1 MASVPGGAVEGNPS
15 GMRAL
20 VARFQESYR
29 NAIAQQRPWS
39 ELTDRSLFARPDN
52 LNDALGRLR
61 KNTSYFQANYL
72 SILIVVIVLCM
83 LWNPTAIL
91 WLALLAAAWIYIF
104 MARTDALIIAGRTLN
119 EREKFLAMAV
129 ISIVIVFG
137 LTSVGSILMSG
148 LVMGAAAIALHA
160 AFRVPDD
167 LFLDDNESGSFL
179 SFLGGRSTVPIPT
192 AI

>member
-1 MASVPGGAVEGNPS
+1 
-15 GMRAL
+15 MRAL
-20 VARFQESYR
+20 VARIQESYR

-52 LNDALGRLR
+52 LNDALGRIR

-72 SILIVVIVLCM
+72 SILIVVVILCM

-91 WLALLAAAWIYIF
+91 WLALLAAAWVYIF
-104 MARTDALIIAGRTLN
+104 MVRTDALIIAGRTLN

-160 AFRVPDD
+160 AFRYCSHSDGH
-167 LFLDDNESGSFL
+167 LRGIHL
-179 SFLGGRSTVPIPT
+179 SDAACSRCCSVKLLVGFPVKVST
-192 AI
+192 

>member
-1 MASVPGGAVEGNPS
+1 
-15 GMRAL
+15 
-20 VARFQESYR
+20 
-29 NAIAQQRPWS
+29 
-39 ELTDRSLFARPDN
+39 
-52 LNDALGRLR
+52 
-61 KNTSYFQANYL
+61 
-72 SILIVVIVLCM
+72 
-83 LWNPTAIL
+83 
-91 WLALLAAAWIYIF
+91 

-148 LVMGAAAIALHA
+148 LVMGAAAIAAHA
-160 AFRVPDD
+160 ALRVPDD